1 MAFPDGCDY
10 MKLLTY
16 MKLSNTSNIQLETA
30 FPISLFIS
38 FHLTAF
44 LCSLSKNTPTMSRA
58 FDQIS
63 KVNDTKELW
72 KLAVKVD
79 DFWTTIKSSKEY
91 AFQFP

>member
-1 MAFPDGCDY
+1 MFLQINKVRYLGKY
-10 MKLLTY
+10 LTV
-16 MKLSNTSNIQLETA
+16 
-30 FPISLFIS
+30 
-38 FHLTAF
+38 F
-44 LCSLSKNTPTMSRA
+44 LCSLSKKTPTMSRA

-91 AFQFP
+91 AEMIIRDIQVFTFQ

>member
-1 MAFPDGCDY
+1 
-10 MKLLTY
+10 
-16 MKLSNTSNIQLETA
+16 
-30 FPISLFIS
+30 
-38 FHLTAF
+38 
-44 LCSLSKNTPTMSRA
+44 MSRA

-91 AFQFP
+91 AEMIIRDIQVFTFQKLINNMFYILSVYL

>member
-1 MAFPDGCDY
+1 MFLQINKVRY
-10 MKLLTY
+10 
-16 MKLSNTSNIQLETA
+16 LEKY
-30 FPISLFIS
+30 
-38 FHLTAF
+38 LTAF
-44 LCSLSKNTPTMSRA
+44 LCSLSKQTPTMSRA

-91 AFQFP
+91 AEMIIRDIQVFTFQKLINNMFYILSVYL